1 MSAVFAMGTLVKS
14 DETSKINGNVD
25 LIRLIVA
32 GMAERAE
39 QYQ

>member
-1 MSAVFAMGTLVKS
+1 MSVFATGTLVKS

-32 GMAERAE
+32 GMAERAV
-39 QYQ
+39 QCQ